1 MGLVRLICLASA
13 ARVMSLADDCLFKLP
28 RFCNVLCSSSSSP
41 TVFNLSLLILSNFLR
56 RFRSHTVNVPPTRLS
71 SLFPLHSFPFLPKE
85 LSLRS
90 SRAGINRQPDTPL
103 CKSNHH
109 PPPHPLNPPH
119 PPKKPNNKQ
128 TTTKN
133 NQFCQRLSVS
143 TQRPTGWGYKMPE
156 LKTSSC
162 VDLDTDGSVR
172 NTSRAQ

>member
-28 RFCNVLCSSSSSP
+28 RFCDVLCSSSSP

-56 RFRSHTVNVPPTRLS
+56 RFRSHTVNVPRTRLS
-71 SLFPLHSFPFLPKE
+71 SLFPLHSFPLLPKE

-90 SRAGINRQPDTPL
+90 SCAGINATGYTIMQIEPSPPQ
-103 CKSNHH
+103 SS
-109 PPPHPLNPPH
+109 PPPPPTER
-119 PPKKPNNKQ
+119 KPSSKQTNNNK
-128 TTTKN
+128 KL
-133 NQFCQRLSVS
+133 NQFCQWLSVS
-143 TQRPTGWGYKMPE
+143 TQRPAGWGYKMSE

-162 VDLDTDGSVR
+162 VDLDIDGSVR